1 MSNVIKLND
10 LNVGDTVAY
19 FCGYGIRV
27 PVEAMKISRVTK
39 LYIFLDGCYNNKFK
53 RESGLI
59 VNHTIGKIEHI
70 RIPTPENKAQ
80 WEREKL
86 IVEFT
91 ELMNRRK
98 DFDVSVLRKVLQ
110 KLLMSEDLTQDDL
123 VEIAYPMLQGEGGLS
138 NHALQEAV
146 DELWGGVS

>member
-1 MSNVIKLND
+1 MPNAIGLEDVTA
-10 LNVGDTVAY
+10 GDTVAY
-19 FCGYGIRV
+19 YCGWGSNLPPQKMEIKRTT
-27 PVEAMKISRVTK
+27 E
-39 LYIFLDGCYNNKFK
+39 LYIILEGQSYNKFK
-53 RESGLI
+53 KKDGI
-59 VNHTIGKIEHI
+59 VVNPTLGKIERI
-70 RIPTPENKAQ
+70 AIPTPRIEAQ
-80 WEREKL
+80 WNHVKL
-86 IVEFT
+86 IAEFT

-123 VEIAYPMLQGEGGLS
+123 VEIAYPILQGEGGLS

>member
-1 MSNVIKLND
+1 MSNAIELSD

-53 RESGLI
+53 RESGAI

-80 WEREKL
+80 WTHEKL
-86 IVEFT
+86 IAEFT
-91 ELMNRRK
+91 ELMNRRE
-98 DFDVSVLRKVLQ
+98 DFNVIALQ
-110 KLLMSEDLTQDDL
+110 AAIQRLLSEELTQDEL
-123 VEIAYPMLQGEGGLS
+123 IEIAACVIECKSLS
-138 NHALQEAV
+138 NQALKESV
-146 DELWGGVS
+146 DELWGGIC